1 MVKMA
6 GTVAALGVNVMVK
19 LVVKV
24 SGAVVALV
32 PPEERRV
39 VKGEEGGEGGA
50 SWAWTHGQRGVVKG
64 GASRARLPGGRPG

>member
-1 MVKMA
+1 MKRMVKMA

-24 SGAVVALV
+24 NSAVVALV

-39 VKGEEGGEGGA
+39 VKGEEGGEGG
-50 SWAWTHGQRGVVKG
+50 G
-64 GASRARLPGGRPG
+64 GACGLRLLLA